1 MSKNKK
7 TTEEKQILV
16 NQLVKKLNNNLSI
29 IDDLEDLN
37 VEIIYKIESLKK
49 EILLKNPEFLD
60 DYEIQLS
67 ISVRHK

>member
-7 TTEEKQILV
+7 TTEEKQVLV

-29 IDDLEDLN
+29 IDDLEDIN
-37 VEIIYKIESLKK
+37 VEIIYKIETLKT

-67 ISVRHK
+67 RSVRHK